1 MNAKEVLKLLRA
13 HGFEAV
19 SQKGSHVKLSNGH
32 KKVIVPVHGTKDIPT
47 GTLKSIEK
55 QSGITLQ

>member
-32 KKVIVPVHGTKDIPT
+32 KKVIVPVHGTKEIYR
-47 GTLKSIEK
+47 
-55 QSGITLQ
+55 QAH